1 MVIRRQAT
9 TTATKT
15 VRPTPGLPAIY
26 VAHFADAVLGDPQ
39 QHEDLMRACGLDPGH
54 IDPEKHIPLE
64 QVLALVA
71 AIDAQARPGWHIGP
85 ALSLEAAHHG
95 PVGIAVGSAPTLGRA
110 LDALVR
116 FEPLRFSVAA
126 LHCRLDD
133 NFWRARVL
141 PLIDPEGPWEL
152 LLEIHLLSLAGLLE
166 RLLGAHS
173 RWLSLQMP
181 ALYRPW
187 RSLLTTRLGSR
198 LRFRGRH
205 YELQLPADSLKLPSR
220 LASADIHGDA
230 LARCEQLLGRQA
242 ETDSIAAQVRSR
254 LLTAGS
260 NLPGI
265 EQMARELCCSSRTLT
280 RRLGAAGTSYRQLVD
295 NTRRVLAADLLRC
308 SDHTISDIADQL
320 GYRDP
325 ANFGRACRRWF
336 GRSPG
341 ALQRGRD

>member
-1 MVIRRQAT
+1 M
-9 TTATKT
+9 
-15 VRPTPGLPAIY
+15 RPTLGLPAIY

-39 QHEDLMRACGLDPGH
+39 QHGDLMRACGLDPGH

-110 LDALVR
+110 LDALAR

-133 NFWRARVL
+133 RVWRARVL

-152 LLEIHLLSLAGLLE
+152 LLEIHLLSLAGLLG

-173 RWLSLQMP
+173 RLLSLHMP

-187 RSLLTTRLGSR
+187 RSALTSRLGSR
-198 LRFRGRH
+198 LRLRGRH
-205 YELQLPADSLKLPSR
+205 YELQLPADSLALPSR

-230 LARCEQLLGRQA
+230 MARCERLLGQEA
-242 ETDSIAAQVRSR
+242 DTASITAQVQAR
-254 LLTAGS
+254 LLATAGA
-260 NLPGI
+260 LPGI
-265 EQMARELCCSSRTLT
+265 EHMARELCCSSRTLT
-280 RRLGAAGTSYRQLVD
+280 RRLSAAGTSYRQLVD

-308 SDHTISDIADQL
+308 SDQTLGEIADQL

-341 ALQRGRD
+341 ALQRRRD